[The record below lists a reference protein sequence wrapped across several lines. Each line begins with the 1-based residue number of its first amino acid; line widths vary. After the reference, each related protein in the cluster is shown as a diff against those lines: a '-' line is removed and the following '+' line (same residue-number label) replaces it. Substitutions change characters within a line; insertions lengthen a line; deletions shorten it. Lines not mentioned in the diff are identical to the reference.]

1 MAAPPPASLFG
12 MAPFLWPCGFRVF
25 GSMQA
30 WAGREKA
37 RGFKALQCNQPVPKI
52 NSLFWFFFSFFLPL
66 SVLLFFYFFFF
77 FLLCVSS
84 VSDRYKQK
92 HNSKPADS
100 GTWTC
105 RLPLLFAWPMLLL
118 LSLVWFALMIL
129 ICFKLPPPKK
139 VARLCLTSC
148 SLLCSPTD
156 KTCMPLTSLMLES
169 FWQIPSLADAS
180 ANCLRN
186 AMALLSLSVVLLD
199 CWGFEAIALES
210 QCCVVTHD
218 HLFQWGILGKPSHA
232 VALHAVALACL
243 LTA

>member
-1 MAAPPPASLFG
+1 MAAPPSASLFG

-139 VARLCLTSC
+139 SRS
-148 SLLCSPTD
+148 SLLNKLLFALQSY
-156 KTCMPLTSLMLES
+156 
-169 FWQIPSLADAS
+169 WQDMHASDIFDVRKLLAD
-180 ANCLRN
+180 
-186 AMALLSLSVVLLD
+186 
-199 CWGFEAIALES
+199 S
-210 QCCVVTHD
+210 Q
-218 HLFQWGILGKPSHA
+218 LGW
-232 VALHAVALACL
+232 CEC
-243 LTA
+243 